1 MKQINLIEQSEA
13 QIRQK
18 FVPTEKNKALMLE
31 CFEHCYKLGLVNQ
44 ETINRVRSN
53 TNEI

>member
-44 ETINRVRSN
+44 ETIEKVRCYESS
-53 TNEI
+53 I